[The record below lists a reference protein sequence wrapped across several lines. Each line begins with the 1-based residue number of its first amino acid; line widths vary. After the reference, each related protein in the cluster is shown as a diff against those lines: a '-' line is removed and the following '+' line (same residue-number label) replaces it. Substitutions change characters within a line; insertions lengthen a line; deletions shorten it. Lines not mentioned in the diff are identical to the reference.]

1 MYASSIR
8 IRVSGELCL
17 TRRTNFSTAAALCTV
32 PVGLF
37 GLQKKIIPAPLA
49 ASAIASVSSPSDLS
63 TVIILTGAPIRRAA
77 WSQVPYVGAAV
88 TSGFWAEQNARVA
101 ASRMGPDPVPTMTWS
116 RPTP

>member
-17 TRRTNFSTAAALCTV
+17 TRRTNFSMAAALCTV

-49 ASAIASVSSPSDLS
+49 ASAIASASSPIDLS
-63 TVIILTGAPIRRAA
+63 TVIILTGAPMRRAA

-101 ASRMGPDPVPTMTWS
+101 PSRIGPEPVPTMTWS